1 MKPFLSENTAI
12 IQICLCTVMK
22 DAWVREEFCRDF
34 GPLGNNFYFFL
45 REVYIMWRKAMA
57 ISAFLGNDKERE
69 TVEFLAD
76 MVQHLN
82 DLNAK
87 LQGEKH
93 SLPLL
98 IWSLLLALSRYI
110 QLTEKLITNIVE
122 QLGDFLFEN
131 SCCSFLKTLLSD
143 RHYRI
148 LNWSK
153 KTHAHVCTFVTGPFW
168 KIEEPWSKVIKIFD
182 KLVN

>member
-1 MKPFLSENTAI
+1 
-12 IQICLCTVMK
+12 
-22 DAWVREEFCRDF
+22 
-34 GPLGNNFYFFL
+34 
-45 REVYIMWRKAMA
+45 MA

-98 IWSLLLALSRYI
+98 I
-110 QLTEKLITNIVE
+110 
-122 QLGDFLFEN
+122 
-131 SCCSFLKTLLSD
+131 
-143 RHYRI
+143 
-148 LNWSK
+148 
-153 KTHAHVCTFVTGPFW
+153 
-168 KIEEPWSKVIKIFD
+168 
-182 KLVN
+182 